1 MGDSGGLGGLFIPG
15 SILGTLILY
24 FWLFIITSGTGC
36 DRWECFVFPLLFFM
50 VTGFLYK
57 LMFILIMKIGY
68 LAFGLIK
75 RISLVV
81 CDLF

>member
-1 MGDSGGLGGLFIPG
+1 MGDSGGLGGPFIHV

-24 FWLFIITSGTGC
+24 FWLFTISSVTGC

-57 LMFILIMKIGY
+57 LMFILIMKIDY
-68 LAFGLIK
+68 LTFGLTK
-75 RISLVV
+75 
-81 CDLF
+81 